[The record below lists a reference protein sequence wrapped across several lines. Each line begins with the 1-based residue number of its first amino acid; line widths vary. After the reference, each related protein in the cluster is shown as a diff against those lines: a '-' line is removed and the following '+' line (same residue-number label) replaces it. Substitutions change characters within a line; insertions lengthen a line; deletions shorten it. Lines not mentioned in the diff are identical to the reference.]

1 MSDMRQVQKSK
12 ELYMSR
18 LFYSA
23 IPIVVVALTAAG
35 CAQSPISEMKFIAV
49 SGAPKAAGPYSQGV
63 VSNGMLFTAG
73 FTPRDPVTG
82 VAVQGD
88 MTVQSNRVF
97 DNLEA
102 VLKGAGCSM
111 KDVIKVTVY
120 MTDLNDFAKMNDV
133 MAVRFGDHKPAR
145 TTVQVAKLPSAAT
158 LEIDFV
164 ARIPL

>member
-1 MSDMRQVQKSK
+1 MNIIKREELQMSHQLRFV
-12 ELYMSR
+12 MSM
-18 LFYSA
+18 LVLA
-23 IPIVVVALTAAG
+23 TVTAG
-35 CAQSPISEMKFIAV
+35 CAQSAVSEMKFIAI

-73 FTPRDPVTG
+73 FTPRDPVSG

-88 MTVQSNRVF
+88 ISVQSNRVF

-120 MTDLNDFAKMNDV
+120 MTDLNDFAKMNEV
-133 MAVRFGDHKPAR
+133 MAARFGDHKPAR

-164 ARIPL
+164 ARIPQ

>member
-1 MSDMRQVQKSK
+1 
-12 ELYMSR
+12 MSR
-18 LFYSA
+18 IFSFFMSTIA
-23 IPIVVVALTAAG
+23 VALVTAG
-35 CAQSPISEMKFIAV
+35 CAQPPVSEMKFIAV
-49 SGAPKAAGPYSQGV
+49 AGAPKAAGPYSQGV

-88 MTVQSNRVF
+88 ITVQSNRVF

-111 KDVIKVTVY
+111 KDVVKVTVY

-133 MAVRFGDHKPAR
+133 MAARFGDHKPAR
-145 TTVQVAKLPSAAT
+145 TTIQVAKLPSSAT

-164 ARIPL
+164 ARIPQ